1 LTTEQ
6 KNNVEIIAISSD
18 GLDDLQIMTD
28 QVAAENEGLV
38 IEYSLLSDSGGGVIN
53 RYGLLSQVGPNGRA
67 IPHPTTYIVDKSGM
81 IHWKMTEIDYRI
93 RPENKDILMALDKL
107 ANV

>member
-18 GLDDLQIMTD
+18 GLDDLQIMAD
-28 QVAAENEGLV
+28 QVSAENEGLV
-38 IEYSLLSDSGGGVIN
+38 IEYSLLSDSEGGVI
-53 RYGLLSQVGPNGRA
+53 
-67 IPHPTTYIVDKSGM
+67 TTYIVDKSGM
-81 IHWKMTEIDYRI
+81 VQWKMTEIDYRI